1 VSPYSPHSR
10 KPELVE
16 RGLVFVDDGGKPHP
30 AIVVRI
36 LRDSGRAIVLC
47 GTGTERHE
55 LVVIQVPATTR
66 SAKALNLTK
75 TTYFYADSLKDVALS
90 HLRPE
95 AGKCPPDLFL
105 QVRLLSEGAIHT
117 KGLARLV
124 VPQQIESPPVTEGC

>member
-1 VSPYSPHSR
+1 MSR
-10 KPELVE
+10 YIPPSHRPQVVE

-36 LRDSGRAIVLC
+36 FKESGRAIVLC

-55 LVVIQVPATTR
+55 LVVIQVPATAR

-75 TTYFYADSLKDVALS
+75 TTFFYGDSLKDVALS

-117 KGLARLV
+117 KGLV
-124 VPQQIESPPVTEGC
+124 QIVIPQNVQPTAAEGC